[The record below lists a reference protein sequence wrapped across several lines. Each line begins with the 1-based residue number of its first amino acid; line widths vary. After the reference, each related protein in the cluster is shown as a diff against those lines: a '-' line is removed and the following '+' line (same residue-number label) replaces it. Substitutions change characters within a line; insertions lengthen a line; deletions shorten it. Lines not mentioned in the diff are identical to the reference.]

1 MVGSGPDAHASDLG
15 VRAAWL
21 ARPPRRP
28 PWRTGSV
35 DRLLEKVKKEGEEGG
50 KN

>member
-1 MVGSGPDAHASDLG
+1 MVGSGPDAHAPDLG